1 MPYLGW
7 YQSPQRVGFLRHFGL
22 KTVIDFAP
30 FSLESGVVFEG
41 TTKVYERIYLFNSR
55 LVRKKEKYVNSTLI
69 LRNLFCYCS
78 NVRNDLPSPF
88 TASFQAL
95 SVNAFR

>member
-1 MPYLGW
+1 M
-7 YQSPQRVGFLRHFGL
+7 SPESVEFLRRFGV
-22 KTVIDFAP
+22 KAVIDFVH
-30 FSLESGVVFEG
+30 FGLESGVVFEG
-41 TTKVYERIYLFNSR
+41 TTEVYERIYRFNSK

-95 SVNAFR
+95 SVSAFR